1 MAQAAHN
8 FKTKLSNKMLAL
20 ANGVAIGIGSKLV
33 GVKFDSLQLQI
44 LQVRVS

>member
-1 MAQAAHN
+1 
-8 FKTKLSNKMLAL
+8 MLAL
-20 ANGVAIGIGSKLV
+20 ANGVAIGIGLKLV

>member
-1 MAQAAHN
+1 MAQAVRS
-8 FKTKLSNKMLAL
+8 FKTKLCNKMLAL